1 MLRYALFLLAAAAM
15 ALPAAAHSHKTK
27 SLEIVHPWTSA
38 SAKAKDAKTARI
50 FMTVRSVDGR
60 PDRLVSAA
68 TPKGGKVVLDDAG
81 KGGQAFVVGRDKE
94 IVLHSDGPSLLLTGL
109 KAPLSAY
116 GDFNM
121 MLEFEHAGRVP
132 IVVMVEE

>member
-1 MLRYALFLLAAAAM
+1 MLRYVLFLLAAAAV
-15 ALPAAAHSHKTK
+15 ALPAAAHSHKTR
-27 SLEIVHPWTSA
+27 SFEIVHPWTSA
-38 SAKAKDAKTARI
+38 SANAKDANTARI
-50 FMTVRSVDGR
+50 FMTVKSVDGR
-60 PDRLVSAA
+60 PDRLVSAW
-68 TPKGGKVVLDDAG
+68 TKGGKVVLDDAG
-81 KGGQAFVVGRDKE
+81 KGGQAFTVGRDKE

-109 KAPLSAY
+109 KGPLSAY